1 MLLMTLISTAALIS
15 AQPAP
20 VVALGAAATLAAPG
34 EARSEI
40 FDGRNWTCAPDG
52 VCVARGPGI
61 SQPAGREC
69 RRFVARFGLV
79 TRYERD
85 GAALTEAQLAQC
97 NTAAAR

>member
-1 MLLMTLISTAALIS
+1 MTLISTAALTV

-20 VVALGAAATLAAPG
+20 VAAIGAAATLAASG

-40 FDGRNWTCAPDG
+40 FDGRRWTCEPDG

-69 RRFVARFGLV
+69 RRFVARFGVV

-85 GAALTEAQLAQC
+85 GAPLTEAQLAQC
-97 NTAAAR
+97 NAAATG